1 MADRPIPIYRLIVLP
16 VLFAAIIF
24 LETQRPFGLFR
35 AFSFLLLFFLLVDL
49 ITLLRGRLRDF
60 LLITASL
67 VLGLTV
73 VEAISGLST
82 LEARVEID
90 QGYTVARPVLG
101 WGPEH
106 PGSFHAYKADAQTG
120 KTIYDVTYTIDQD
133 LLRETRS
140 CAHCKTVAFFG
151 DSFTFGEGLND
162 LDTLPQAL
170 ADVFDRKIRALNLGF
185 SGYGPQQ
192 FLREMQTGLFDKVI
206 GPQPRLFVFLTAP
219 WHAQRS
225 ACKAS
230 WVLYAPRYVLE
241 NGTPVYK
248 GPCAQGPALWLR
260 QWMGHS
266 ALYRRFVEPL
276 LERVTH
282 ADIELYIREL
292 NEATRIAKEKYN
304 VPLLI
309 PYIRTPGYL
318 RLTGF
323 TDDEIIKRLKEGGAF
338 VVDVSL
344 AQEEAQGLPVII
356 PNESHPTGLANR
368 LRAAILKSYIAG
380 NLPAISAPTSSD
392 KDSHSKSGYP

>member
-1 MADRPIPIYRLIVLP
+1 MADRPIPIYRLIALP
-16 VLFAAIIF
+16 VIFAAIIF
-24 LETQRPFGLFR
+24 LETQRPFGFFR

-49 ITLLRGRLRDF
+49 VTLLRGRLRDF
-60 LLITASL
+60 LLMSASL
-67 VLGLTV
+67 VLGLTA
-73 VEAISGLST
+73 VEAISGLSAPEPQV
-82 LEARVEID
+82 LID
-90 QGYTVARPVLG
+90 NGYNAVRPVLG
-101 WGPEH
+101 WGPQR
-106 PGSFHAYKADAQTG
+106 PGRFHAHKADPQTG
-120 KTIYDVTYTIDQD
+120 KTIYDVTYTIDQN
-133 LLRETRS
+133 LLRETMS
-140 CAHCKTVAFFG
+140 CARCKTFAFFG

-162 LDTLPQAL
+162 ADTLPQAF
-170 ADVFDRKIRALNLGF
+170 ADAFDRKVRVLNLGF

-192 FLREMQTGLFDKVI
+192 FLREMQTGLFDKII
-206 GPQPRLFVFLTAP
+206 GPQPQLFVFLTAA

-241 NGTPVYK
+241 NGTPIYK
-248 GPCAQGPALWLR
+248 GPCAQGPTLWLR
-260 QWMGHS
+260 QWVEHS

-318 RLTGF
+318 RSTGF
-323 TDDEIIKRLKEGGAF
+323 TDDEIIKRLKDGGAL
-338 VVDVSL
+338 VIDVSL
-344 AQEEAQGLPVII
+344 AQEEAQGLPIII
-356 PNESHPTGLANR
+356 PNENHPTGLANR

-380 NLPAISAPTSSD
+380 NLPAISAPISSD
-392 KDSHSKSGYP
+392 KDSDSKSGYP